1 MPEEQPQPPE
11 QPTNS
16 PKAAPE
22 KVALKGV
29 QVPSVLKKQSINVL
43 LFTIRALEGMVA
55 KLEADN
61 PSQTSNPISAQ
72 IGTII
77 TNLWE
82 KVRPW
87 LPRLQAGWQMVQQK
101 VRSLLPASLND
112 KLPDWGLNG
121 AIASIAVFFLWISL
135 SLLPGKPPEVAQ
147 VPPVAVAPVVTP
159 TTVSATPQVQ
169 VTPIP
174 IAISPPTPVAMT
186 TPEVVTT
193 PTPAPSIIAPAELTA
208 PKSAQPIKLAPPPA
222 PVLTP
227 EQSLVATIQN
237 QVAEVT
243 SQYAN
248 GLIQSIQAN
257 FPSSRLQ
264 VKVTNGWYELSSEQ
278 QDKLATEMLGRAQEL
293 DFSKLEIADL
303 GGNLLARSPVVGSK
317 MVILQRK
324 IT

>member
-11 QPTNS
+11 QPTNH

-22 KVALKGV
+22 KVPLKGV
-29 QVPSVLKKQSINVL
+29 QVPLVLKKQSINVL
-43 LFTIRALEGMVA
+43 RFTIRALEGIVA

-61 PSQTSNPISAQ
+61 LSQTSPPESAQ

-87 LPRLQAGWQMVQQK
+87 LPRLQARWQGLLQK
-101 VRSLLPASLND
+101 VRSLLPASFND
-112 KLPDWGLNG
+112 KLPDWGLSG

-135 SLLPGKPPEVAQ
+135 SLLPGKPPEVAPI
-147 VPPVAVAPVVTP
+147 PPVAVATPVSPTP
-159 TTVSATPQVQ
+159 KVQ

-174 IAISPPTPVAMT
+174 IAISPPTPVAMK
-186 TPEVVTT
+186 TPEVIAT
-193 PTPAPSIIAPAELTA
+193 PTPTPGIIAPAELTA

-278 QDKLATEMLGRAQEL
+278 QDKLATEMLGRAKEL

-303 GGNLLARSPVVGSK
+303 GGKLLARSPVVGSK

-324 IT
+324 TT

>member
-1 MPEEQPQPPE
+1 MPEDQPQPPE
-11 QPTNS
+11 EPTNS
-16 PKAAPE
+16 PKSAPE
-22 KVALKGV
+22 KVAPSGV
-29 QVPSVLKKQSINVL
+29 QVTSVLKKQSINVL
-43 LFTIRALEGMVA
+43 RFTIGALEGIVA
-55 KLEADN
+55 KLEADT
-61 PSQTSNPISAQ
+61 PSQTSSATSAQ

-82 KVRPW
+82 KARPW
-87 LPRLQAGWQMVQQK
+87 LPRLQAGWQGLLQK

-112 KLPDWGLNG
+112 KLPDWGLSG
-121 AIASIAVFFLWISL
+121 AIASIPIFFLWITL
-135 SLLPGKPPEVAQ
+135 SLLPGKTPEVAQ
-147 VPPVAVAPVVTP
+147 VAPVTVVPVVTP
-159 TTVSATPQVQ
+159 IAVNPKVE

-174 IAISPPTPVAMT
+174 IAISPPTPVATT
-186 TPEVVTT
+186 TPKVVTT
-193 PTPAPSIIAPAELTA
+193 PTPGITAPAELTA

-227 EQSLVATIQN
+227 EQSLVATIQK

-278 QDKLATEMLGRAQEL
+278 QDKLATEMFGRAKEL

-303 GGNLLARSPVVGSK
+303 GGNLLARSPVVGTK

-324 IT
+324 TT

>member
-1 MPEEQPQPPE
+1 MPEDQPQPPE
-11 QPTNS
+11 EPTNS

-22 KVALKGV
+22 KVAPSGV
-29 QVPSVLKKQSINVL
+29 QVTSLLKKQSINVL
-43 LFTIRALEGMVA
+43 RFTIGALEGIVA
-55 KLEADN
+55 KLEADT
-61 PSQTSNPISAQ
+61 PSQTPSATSAQ

-82 KVRPW
+82 KARPW
-87 LPRLQAGWQMVQQK
+87 LPRLQAGWQGLLQK

-112 KLPDWGLNG
+112 KLPDWGLSG
-121 AIASIAVFFLWISL
+121 AIASIPIFFLWITL

-147 VPPVAVAPVVTP
+147 VPPVTVAPVVTP
-159 TTVSATPQVQ
+159 SAIAVNPEVE

-174 IAISPPTPVAMT
+174 IAISSPTPVATT
-186 TPEVVTT
+186 TPKVVTT
-193 PTPAPSIIAPAELTA
+193 PTPGIIAPAELTA

-227 EQSLVATIQN
+227 EQSLVATIQK

-264 VKVTNGWYELSSEQ
+264 VKVTNDWYELSSEQ
-278 QDKLATEMLGRAQEL
+278 QDKLATEMFGRAKEL

-303 GGNLLARSPVVGSK
+303 EGNLLARSPVVGAK

-324 IT
+324 TTT

>member
-1 MPEEQPQPPE
+1 MPEDQPQPPE
-11 QPTNS
+11 EPTNS

-22 KVALKGV
+22 KVAPSGG
-29 QVPSVLKKQSINVL
+29 QVTSLLKKQSINAL
-43 LFTIRALEGMVA
+43 RFTIGALEGIVA
-55 KLEADN
+55 KLEADT
-61 PSQTSNPISAQ
+61 PSQTSNSTSAQ
-72 IGTII
+72 TGTIT
-77 TNLWE
+77 TNL
-82 KVRPW
+82 W
-87 LPRLQAGWQMVQQK
+87 LPRLQAGWQGLLQK

-112 KLPDWGLNG
+112 KLPDWSLSG
-121 AIASIAVFFLWISL
+121 AIASIPIFFLWITL
-135 SLLPGKPPEVAQ
+135 SLLPGKPPEVAP
-147 VPPVAVAPVVTP
+147 VNPVAVAPVVTP
-159 TTVSATPQVQ
+159 SAIAVNPKVE

-174 IAISPPTPVAMT
+174 IAISPPTPVATT
-186 TPEVVTT
+186 TPKVVTT
-193 PTPAPSIIAPAELTA
+193 PPPGITAPAELTA

-227 EQSLVATIQN
+227 EQSLVATIQK

-243 SQYAN
+243 SQYAAN

-278 QDKLATEMLGRAQEL
+278 QDKLATEMFGRAKEL

-303 GGNLLARSPVVGSK
+303 GGNLLARSPVVGTK

-324 IT
+324 TT

>member
-29 QVPSVLKKQSINVL
+29 QVASVLKTQSINVL
-43 LFTIRALEGMVA
+43 RFTIGALEGIVA
-55 KLEADN
+55 KLEPDT
-61 PSQTSNPISAQ
+61 PSQTSSSTSAQ

-82 KVRPW
+82 KIRPW
-87 LPRLQAGWQMVQQK
+87 LPRLQAGWQGLLQK

-112 KLPDWGLNG
+112 KLPDWGLSG
-121 AIASIAVFFLWISL
+121 AIASLAVFFLWITL
-135 SLLPGKPPEVAQ
+135 SLLPGKPPQVAQ
-147 VPPVAVAPVVTP
+147 VTPVVVAPMATPAPIAVTP
-159 TTVSATPQVQ
+159 KVSG
-169 VTPIP
+169 TPI
-174 IAISPPTPVAMT
+174 AMSTPKVVA
-186 TPEVVTT
+186 T
-193 PTPAPSIIAPAELTA
+193 PTPTPGRIAPAELTA
-208 PKSAQPIKLAPPPA
+208 PKSAQPIKIAPPPA
-222 PVLTP
+222 PILTP

-264 VKVTNGWYELSSEQ
+264 VKVTNGWYKLSSEQ
-278 QDKLATEMLGRAQEL
+278 QDKLATEMLGRAKEL

-303 GGNLLARSPVVGSK
+303 DGNLLARSPVVGAK

-324 IT
+324 TT

>member
-1 MPEEQPQPPE
+1 MPEDQPQPPE
-11 QPTNS
+11 EPTNS

-22 KVALKGV
+22 KVAPSGV
-29 QVPSVLKKQSINVL
+29 QVTSVLKKQSINVL
-43 LFTIRALEGMVA
+43 RFTIGALEGIVA
-55 KLEADN
+55 KLEADT
-61 PSQTSNPISAQ
+61 PSQTSSSTSAQ
-72 IGTII
+72 TGTIT
-77 TNLWE
+77 TNL
-82 KVRPW
+82 W
-87 LPRLQAGWQMVQQK
+87 LPRLQAGWQGLLQK

-112 KLPDWGLNG
+112 KLPDWGLSG
-121 AIASIAVFFLWISL
+121 AIASIPIFFLWITL

-147 VPPVAVAPVVTP
+147 VPPVTVAPV
-159 TTVSATPQVQ
+159 ATPIAVNPKVE

-174 IAISPPTPVAMT
+174 IAISPPTPVATT
-186 TPEVVTT
+186 TPKVVTT
-193 PTPAPSIIAPAELTA
+193 PTPGIIAPAELTA

-227 EQSLVATIQN
+227 EQSLVATIQK

-278 QDKLATEMLGRAQEL
+278 QDKLATEIFGRAKEL

-303 GGNLLARSPVVGSK
+303 GGNLLARSPVVGAK

-324 IT
+324 TT